1 MIATAASAF
10 ASPTVP
16 SAAVRYYLI
25 AVETG

>member
-1 MIATAASAF
+1 MIAIIALNLAS
-10 ASPTVP
+10 STKP

>member
-1 MIATAASAF
+1 MTAINALDLDSL
-10 ASPTVP
+10 TML